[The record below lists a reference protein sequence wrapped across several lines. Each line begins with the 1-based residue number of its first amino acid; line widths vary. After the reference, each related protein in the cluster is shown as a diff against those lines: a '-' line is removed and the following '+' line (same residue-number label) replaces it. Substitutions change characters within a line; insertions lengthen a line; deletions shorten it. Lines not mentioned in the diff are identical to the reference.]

1 MTTANNEQQ
10 PAVQVDVS
18 ARSLARNTMLNLVG
32 QVVPLLAAVFAVP
45 YVVHHLGPDRY
56 GLYSL
61 ALIVVGYFALFN
73 LGIGPATTKY
83 VAELLGTG
91 EVSGLPRLVWTAIA
105 SQACLGLVGGI
116 LLAATSPL
124 LVAHVLKIPADLH
137 PQAEIIFLMMAVAL
151 PVDFIAGSL
160 RGVLSASQRFD
171 LLNAVDVPVG
181 ALMGVI
187 PAAVI
192 ALGAGLPAIVFSL
205 VVLRMASATVVF
217 ALSLRLHPALRR
229 VEFDFSLVRSLLGF
243 GGWVTIS
250 GAVGPI
256 LVYFDQFLIGSLL
269 SLSAV
274 GFYAPPYGI
283 ANKLIILPGC
293 MVGTLFPAFSTSA
306 GRGDSEWIRKT
317 LVRSLKFLI
326 LIIGPLSL
334 LLAFFAR
341 PLLTFWLGPK
351 FAAQGAFPLQILTVG
366 VLMNSMAYIPYSLL
380 NGVGR
385 PDLIAKSH
393 LIELPLHI
401 ALAWFLLLHFG
412 LPGAALA
419 WTIRV
424 TLDFVLLIVAACL
437 TTQTSPWVLASRELT
452 RSLGVV
458 VVLAAGL
465 LLLWSSTQAFINDAA
480 FAALLSGGLL
490 VAAWN
495 YVLNVEEKWQ
505 IKLWLKLAR

>member
-105 SQACLGLVGGI
+105 SQACLGLAGGI
-116 LLAATSPL
+116 LLAAASPFL
-124 LVAHVLKIPADLH
+124 IGHVLKIPAGLH
-137 PQAEIIFLMMAVAL
+137 AQAQAMFLIMAVAL

-192 ALGAGLPAIVFSL
+192 ALGAGLPAIVLSL
-205 VVLRMASATVVF
+205 VVLRTASATVVF

-229 VEFDFSLVRSLLGF
+229 VEFDFSLVRPLLGF

-250 GAVGPI
+250 GAVVPI
-256 LVYFDQFLIGSLL
+256 LMYADQLLIGALISVA
-269 SLSAV
+269 AV
-274 GFYAPPYGI
+274 GYYAPAYSI
-283 ANKLIILPGC
+283 ANKLTLLPGC
-293 MVGTLFPAFSTSA
+293 LVSTLFPAFSTSA

-317 LVRSLKFLI
+317 MLRSLKFLI
-326 LIIGPLSL
+326 LTVGPAAL
-334 LLAFFAR
+334 LLIFFAR
-341 PLLTFWLGPK
+341 QVLTFWLGAK
-351 FAAQGAFPLQILTVG
+351 FAKEGALALQILSGASFIVALTYTP
-366 VLMNSMAYIPYSLL
+366 LTLL
-380 NGVGR
+380 QGIGR
-385 PDLIAKSH
+385 PDLAAKIH
-393 LIELPLHI
+393 LAQVPIHLVLVC
-401 ALAWFLLLHFG
+401 ALALRFG

-419 WTIRV
+419 CALRV
-424 TLDFVLLIVAACL
+424 TFEFVLVAVAACWI
-437 TTQTSPWVLASRELT
+437 TRTSPRRLASTELG
-452 RSLGVV
+452 RSIGAL
-458 VVLAAGL
+458 VVLAVGL
-465 LLLWSSTQAFINDAA
+465 LILCASTQQFIADAA
-480 FAALLSGGLL
+480 FSILLGAGFLL
-490 VAAWN
+490 AAWN
-495 YVLNVEEKWQ
+495 CILNVEEKWQ
-505 IKLWLKLAR
+505 IRLWLKVAR